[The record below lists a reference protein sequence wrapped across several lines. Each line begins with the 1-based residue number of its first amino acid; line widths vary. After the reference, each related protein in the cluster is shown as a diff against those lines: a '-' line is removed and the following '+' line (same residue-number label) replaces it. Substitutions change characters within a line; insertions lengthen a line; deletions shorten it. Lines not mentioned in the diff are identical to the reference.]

1 MATPTVSQE
10 SIDALL
16 AHMSTL
22 SQAVNQIQSGQGS
35 MDQAQLDTLIASIKG
50 NAPTPKPTPVY
61 ARNPGQLEVDSIID
75 YSSSTGA
82 KRYRYATA
90 ALSLSEFDHTSG
102 KVLEITTSL
111 AERSHK
117 SGWGAGTG
125 AITNVKVGA
134 KTYDLFKEYGQF
146 TVAELIAHIQ
156 VYITANNERAFQN
169 SEMLA
174 TCILASVS
182 AGTRAELHA
191 IYDECKIGGEVFGE
205 LVFKALMNKAI
216 VDNKQTTRH
225 LQDQYDALP
234 QYMTTCDSDIAKFIL
249 EWRNVVSL
257 LEARGVVLADKFKI
271 LWRSFELCKDAYFVD
286 YMARKQEA
294 HEEDESPTPSLTVDK
309 LLKFALDKFTD
320 RSRIDNHIWGS
331 SSKREADFVALS
343 AEVSTLKGNLKLA
356 EKIAKKLKSP
366 AGKDGPPKGKGD
378 STKEC
383 WESKKDKEARIAQW
397 KTEQIALKKVPP
409 VPGGP
414 TTRTFTK
421 KDHPGF
427 NNKSKP
433 FYWCIHHLMWCV
445 HTSAMCKVGLKQAE
459 DRKANKSKSSGG
471 GGKKEQAMAAMIDMF
486 GNHDD
491 DSDSE

>member
-1 MATPTVSQE
+1 
-10 SIDALL
+10 
-16 AHMSTL
+16 MSTL
-22 SQAVNQIQSGQGS
+22 TQAVNQIQSGQGT
-35 MDQAQLDTLIASIKG
+35 MDQTQLDTLVASIQG
-50 NAPTPKPTPVY
+50 NAPSPKPTPVY

-90 ALSLSEFDHTSG
+90 ALSIPEFDHTSG

-134 KTYDLFKEYGQF
+134 KTFDLFKEYGQF
-146 TVAELIAHIQ
+146 TVAELTAHIN
-156 VYITANNERAFQN
+156 VYIVANNERAFQN

-191 IYDECKIGGEVFGE
+191 IYDECKIGGEVYGE

-271 LWRSFELCKDAYFVD
+271 LWRSFELCKDSYFVD

-294 HEEDESPTPSLTVDK
+294 HEEDESLVPSLTVDK

-320 RSRIDNHIWGS
+320 RSRIDNHTWGS

-343 AEVSTLKGNLKLA
+343 AEVSSLKGNLKLA
-356 EKIAKKLKSP
+356 EKIAKKLKSQ
-366 AGKDGPPKGKGD
+366 GGGGGTPKGKAQAAGD
-378 STKEC
+378 GTKE
-383 WESKKDKEARIAQW
+383 SNKDKAARISQW

-427 NNKSKP
+427 GSKSKP
-433 FYWCIHHLMWCV
+433 FHWCTHHLMWCV
-445 HTSAMCKVGLKQAE
+445 HTSADCKLGLKQAN

-471 GGKKEQAMAAMIDMF
+471 GRTKEQAMAAMIEIF
-486 GNHDD
+486 GDNDD
-491 DSDSE
+491 DSDSD